1 MEKKYFNYHSHRDTS
16 NPTIADSPVTV
27 MDYIERAKE
36 LGHTAISCVE
46 HGVAYVWERTY
57 LACEKHNM
65 KFIYGVEGYILHT
78 DDKVYHI
85 ILLAKNKTGM
95 EDINELIS
103 EACISNF
110 KNRRPRIT
118 LESLA
123 QYVNPENVICTTAC
137 TFGILNESTLEL
149 FEGLRKF
156 FKNNFYLEV
165 QPHNTDKQIQM
176 NLIAK
181 KLSEKYGIK
190 LIGGNDSHY
199 IYPHQKEERDDL
211 IYSKRKIRYDDDDE
225 DGWYMDYPDY
235 NTMFQRFMDQGIWT
249 EQEVSDLI
257 ERTNMVDEW
266 DNIVIC
272 KDLRVPTLYPE
283 LTPEERKKKFA
294 HLIDRKWDEYKE
306 KNVPLERRDEYIRE
320 IITEMKEWFNCD
332 MEDYALTVYEILVG
346 GVERGGVITTT
357 GRGSCSSFITNMLLG
372 FTTVD
377 RLQAKVPILMPR
389 FMTADKVKRG
399 HTTPDIDN
407 NVADITPFVEEQVK
421 RLGENCTAPLI
432 ACGTVQ
438 ESSGFRMMCK
448 ARGDIPMEIQDEMSK
463 RIKQYQKDKLYAD
476 DEDKDN
482 IKLEDYLEGE
492 LLELYKQGEKYFGI
506 ITDIKRHA
514 SAFCISNI
522 NLKRE
527 FGYCRTPRGD
537 IVLNLEGQYM
547 DTFGL
552 VKIDWLIVDVVKIID
567 LVYKE
572 IGIPTPSAQELYKL
586 VEGDKKTWDI
596 YHNGLTC
603 CVNQCEKAKTKQKV
617 MKFRP
622 MTVEELCAF
631 IASIRPGFITYY
643 NRFESRVPFSY
654 KLTELD
660 AILQGKHLDNSYL
673 LYQEQIM
680 LILMWLDFDM
690 KVTYD
695 VMKAISKKK
704 EDVINSTKETFFNKC
719 VIAFQNN
726 GFNEEDAINE
736 THHIWDVIINS
747 SKYSFNASHSYCMA
761 FDSLYIAYAK
771 AHYPSK
777 AYQKLID
784 YYSTNKV
791 RDKVYTLQ
799 IESERLG
806 YDVRSLRFGQDN
818 RGTVC
823 TGNIIF
829 NSLSSVKGLN
839 DNDAIA
845 MYEVS
850 KLDHH
855 NNFLE
860 VMLESQARG
869 VDLGKIKAL
878 IYIGYFDSFGKR
890 AKLLWIANNFK
901 LYKQPKIN
909 TLKKMYDE
917 NSQFFNCSYEE
928 FVIKVRNGAER
939 VTEKTFFFDNDPKK
953 LFTILEKCVTIDEI
967 AELEKKYREV
977 CLLGTLADRYE
988 DSGMYEVI
996 NYNEQK
1002 KYVILRDVV
1011 NGEQEFYKLYS
1022 HQYLREGDIVYIPA
1036 IEEKKWK
1043 DKITKYVKTTTNLT
1057 AIFN

>member
-85 ILLAKNKTGM
+85 ILLAKNKIGM

-294 HLIDRKWDEYKE
+294 HLIDKKWDEYKE
-306 KNVPLERRDEYIRE
+306 KNVPIERRDEYIRE

-357 GRGSCSSFITNMLLG
+357 GRGCFVANTQVLTMNGYKNIQDVVIGDTIINKFGKFDKVVTTLNYNISEKLTTIKSLGNKDITLTDDHKVYVYDSNLSDFYYIESKKIDKKVHFLTTPINAIGNKIKTKIYDLSNYSQDYFEEDVIYENIKGSQKEIRDIFSPTQMSEDKICGVVSNWKYRNNLIDENTDLYRTIYNYTKMNPSEYSEYLDKYNNTRTIKRFIENDSELMFMLGLILGDGNIHKDKNYISIYFNSIGIKDKISKPRVLNFLERYSINFSLSKVPNKNLNIIQIKSKTFKDFILNEFQIYKNNEKYIDIEKIISNNSKENLIGLLDGLMLSDGSYEIAKDCISTRYNFDSTSKYLTVLFNILCHNLLNKPTSRSKDNRYSGKSIKTRTNRKDFFLKGNYICSKIKSVESTDVYNGLVYDLTIENDPSFMVENAIVHNSCSSFITNMLLG

-399 HTTPDIDN
+399 HTTPD
-407 NVADITPFVEEQVK
+407 T
-421 RLGENCTAPLI
+421 TLI
-432 ACGTVQ
+432 
-438 ESSGFRMMCK
+438 K
-448 ARGDIPMEIQDEMSK
+448 
-463 RIKQYQKDKLYAD
+463 
-476 DEDKDN
+476 
-482 IKLEDYLEGE
+482 
-492 LLELYKQGEKYFGI
+492 
-506 ITDIKRHA
+506 
-514 SAFCISNI
+514 
-522 NLKRE
+522 
-527 FGYCRTPRGD
+527 
-537 IVLNLEGQYM
+537 
-547 DTFGL
+547 
-552 VKIDWLIVDVVKIID
+552 
-567 LVYKE
+567 
-572 IGIPTPSAQELYKL
+572 
-586 VEGDKKTWDI
+586 
-596 YHNGLTC
+596 
-603 CVNQCEKAKTKQKV
+603 
-617 MKFRP
+617 
-622 MTVEELCAF
+622 
-631 IASIRPGFITYY
+631 
-643 NRFESRVPFSY
+643 
-654 KLTELD
+654 
-660 AILQGKHLDNSYL
+660 
-673 LYQEQIM
+673 
-680 LILMWLDFDM
+680 
-690 KVTYD
+690 
-695 VMKAISKKK
+695 
-704 EDVINSTKETFFNKC
+704 
-719 VIAFQNN
+719 
-726 GFNEEDAINE
+726 
-736 THHIWDVIINS
+736 
-747 SKYSFNASHSYCMA
+747 
-761 FDSLYIAYAK
+761 
-771 AHYPSK
+771 
-777 AYQKLID
+777 
-784 YYSTNKV
+784 
-791 RDKVYTLQ
+791 
-799 IESERLG
+799 
-806 YDVRSLRFGQDN
+806 
-818 RGTVC
+818 
-823 TGNIIF
+823 
-829 NSLSSVKGLN
+829 
-839 DNDAIA
+839 
-845 MYEVS
+845 
-850 KLDHH
+850 
-855 NNFLE
+855 
-860 VMLESQARG
+860 
-869 VDLGKIKAL
+869 
-878 IYIGYFDSFGKR
+878 
-890 AKLLWIANNFK
+890 
-901 LYKQPKIN
+901 
-909 TLKKMYDE
+909 
-917 NSQFFNCSYEE
+917 
-928 FVIKVRNGAER
+928 
-939 VTEKTFFFDNDPKK
+939 
-953 LFTILEKCVTIDEI
+953 
-967 AELEKKYREV
+967 
-977 CLLGTLADRYE
+977 
-988 DSGMYEVI
+988 
-996 NYNEQK
+996 
-1002 KYVILRDVV
+1002 
-1011 NGEQEFYKLYS
+1011 
-1022 HQYLREGDIVYIPA
+1022 
-1036 IEEKKWK
+1036 
-1043 DKITKYVKTTTNLT
+1043 
-1057 AIFN
+1057 